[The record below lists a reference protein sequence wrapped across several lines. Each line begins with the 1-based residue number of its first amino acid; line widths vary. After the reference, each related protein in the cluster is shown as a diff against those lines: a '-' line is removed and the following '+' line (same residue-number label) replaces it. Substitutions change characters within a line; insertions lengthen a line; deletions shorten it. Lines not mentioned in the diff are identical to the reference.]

1 MIEDFSTTQILA
13 LASAVAWASG
23 LNLYAAVLALG
34 GMHHFGIVALP
45 GDLALVARPE
55 VMFAAGA
62 LYLAQFVAD
71 KIPGAD
77 TLWDTLH
84 TFIRIPAGAFLAAAT
99 MGDADA
105 GMKLVA
111 ALAGGALSLGTH
123 ATKASG
129 RLFVNSHAP
138 IVGTGAVSLL
148 EDAAVIGGL
157 YFAATNPGWFM
168 AALAVTVVLMGF
180 ALWFLAKFVA
190 FLARKISGLFAKRA
204 PVNSGP

>member
-1 MIEDFSTTQILA
+1 MRADRGATQILA

-34 GMHHFGIVALP
+34 GMHYLGIVTLP

-55 VMFAAGA
+55 VMLVAGV

-77 TLWDTLH
+77 TLWDTVH

-99 MGDADA
+99 VGDADA
-105 GMKLVA
+105 GMRIAA

-138 IVGTGAVSLL
+138 VVGTGAVSLL

-157 YFAATNPGWFM
+157 YLAATNPVWFLVGLAVLIVLM
-168 AALAVTVVLMGF
+168 ALALWALTKFLVFLVRKSAALF
-180 ALWFLAKFVA
+180 ATHAP
-190 FLARKISGLFAKRA
+190 IS
-204 PVNSGP
+204 

>member
-1 MIEDFSTTQILA
+1 MSGAFGGTELLA

-34 GMHHFGIVALP
+34 VMQHTGIVALP
-45 GDLALVARPE
+45 GELALVARPE
-55 VMFAAGA
+55 VMAVAGI

-77 TLWDTLH
+77 TLWDTVH

-99 MGDADA
+99 VGDADT
-105 GMKLVA
+105 GLKLAA

-129 RLFVNSHAP
+129 RLFVNAHAP
-138 IVGTGAVSLL
+138 IVGTGAASLA
-148 EDAAVIGGL
+148 EDAAVIAGL
-157 YFAATNPGWFM
+157 YFAIMNPLWFL
-168 AALAVTVVLMGF
+168 AALALGVVAMALI
-180 ALWFLAKFVA
+180 LWFLAKFLR
-190 FLARKISGLFAKRA
+190 FLARRIAGLFSSTA
-204 PVNSGP
+204 PRNP

>member
-1 MIEDFSTTQILA
+1 MEDLGTTQILA

-34 GMHHFGIVALP
+34 GMHYLGVVTLP

-55 VMFAAGA
+55 VMLVAGV

-99 MGDADA
+99 VGDADA
-105 GMKLVA
+105 GLRIAA

-129 RLFVNSHAP
+129 RLFVNAHAP
-138 IVGTGAVSLL
+138 VVGTGAVSLL

-157 YFAATNPGWFM
+157 YFAATNPGWFLVG
-168 AALAVTVVLMGF
+168 LAILIVLMGL
-180 ALWFLAKFVA
+180 ALWALTKFLM
-190 FLARKISGLFAKRA
+190 FLVRKIGALFAKRA
-204 PVNSGP
+204 PVS

>member
-180 ALWFLAKFVA
+180 ALWFLAKFVV

-204 PVNSGP
+204 PVN